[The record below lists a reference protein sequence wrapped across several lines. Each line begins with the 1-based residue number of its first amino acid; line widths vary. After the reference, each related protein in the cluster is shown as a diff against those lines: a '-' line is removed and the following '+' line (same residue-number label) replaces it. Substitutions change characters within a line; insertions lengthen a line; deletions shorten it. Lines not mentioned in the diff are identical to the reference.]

1 MSAFDQ
7 VFTRTI
13 ERSRLPFADFTGTT
27 NATLNTQTLFT
38 HGLRDGLGKATA
50 PTRVMVTVNSSVA
63 PAGFVY
69 ENAAAHTA
77 TQCDIRGSGASV
89 VFRGRAWF

>member
-7 VFTRTI
+7 TFTRSI

-38 HGLRDGLGKATA
+38 HGLRNAVGTPVI
-50 PTRVMVTVNSSVA
+50 PTRVMLTANGA
-63 PAGFVY
+63 TPAGFPY
-69 ENAAAHTA
+69 EVAASHTT
-77 TQCDIRGSGASV
+77 TQCDIRATGASV
-89 VFRGRAWF
+89 VFRARAWL